1 MAEAGLERE
10 VIDILSLIEKK
21 QNFLLSGGAGS
32 GKTYSLV
39 SLLKK
44 VSEKY
49 PKVRI
54 ACITYTNAAALEIRD
69 RCHIGNL
76 YVSTIHDF
84 LWDNIRQFQ
93 VELRSIL
100 CEIVNDPNGK
110 IQNPLSDAEK
120 EFQLYDDIQITYK
133 EHTRILKGEISHD
146 EVLIIAKKMFE
157 TYPKLCKI
165 VCSKYPFIFVDEY
178 QDTSPLVIE
187 ILLES
192 LQKVVEP
199 SIVGFFGD
207 SMQSIYDEGIGD
219 IEDYIKTG
227 RVTKIE
233 KKQNRRNPQK
243 VIELANKLRTDGL
256 MQQASDDVNAP
267 NMENGVIKKGSV
279 KFLYGN
285 NLKMAYSS
293 EFMKDWDFE
302 NAKQTKELRLTHTLI
317 AGEAHFEELYN
328 IYDSDPVLKLK
339 KDLKDY
345 IKKRQIEIG
354 EDKTFDEVLNEI
366 EWFYQKGKN
375 AGKSHLEVFLDDSS
389 NEKLYSHVKDLPY
402 SVVSKFYWEKD
413 QLIDDKVEKDG
424 KIIRDAKRDALIAH
438 LFRIQDIITL
448 YISSNYRDLLRKIG
462 RKIQR
467 NSDKRELHDELENLR
482 LICQKSIGEVI
493 DFANEKSLCVKSDAF
508 NSFIEKNE
516 YLYWRVSEVP
526 YSVFQNL
533 YSYIEGRRPF
543 STQHKVKGLEY
554 ENVLVILDS
563 SGWNKYNF
571 DYVLDDTIYDSL
583 PKGKKESYK
592 RIKRR
597 TEKLLY
603 VCCTRAK
610 ENLVLYYPDPSS
622 GAIQGMER
630 LIGKDNCVNL
640 GLV

>member
-93 VELRSIL
+93 VELRKIL

-110 IQNPLSDAEK
+110 IQNPLSDDEE
-120 EFQLYDDIQITYK
+120 EFQLLDDIQITYK
-133 EHTRILKGEISHD
+133 EYTRILKGEISHD

-219 IEDYIKTG
+219 IENYIKTG

-256 MQQASDDVNAP
+256 MQQASDDANAP

-293 EFMKDWDFE
+293 EFMKDWNFE
-302 NAKQTKELRLTHTLI
+302 NSKQTKELRLTHTLI
-317 AGEAHFEELYN
+317 TGEAHFEELYN

-339 KDLKDY
+339 KDLKAY
-345 IKKRQIEIG
+345 VKKKQIEIE

-375 AGKSHLEVFLDDSS
+375 TGKSHLEVFLDDPS

-413 QLIDDKVEKDG
+413 QLIDDKIEKDG

-438 LFRIQDIITL
+438 LFRIQDIIAL

-467 NSDKRELHDELENLR
+467 NSDKRELHDELESLR
-482 LICQKSIGEVI
+482 LISQKSIGEVI

-516 YLYWRVSEVP
+516 YLYWRVSAVP

-571 DYVLDDTIYDSL
+571 DYVLDDSIYDSL

-610 ENLVLYYPDPSS
+610 ENLVLYYPEPSS
-622 GAIQGMER
+622 GVIQGMER